1 MVINP
6 HNEWNG
12 EVLTNA
18 GRLAFRRLVRGGD
31 RPDPGF
37 PLDYPDRKN
46 RLVALK
52 KRLRSERL
60 LCRQRSWAYCPL
72 RHAAI
77 LSHISVL
84 LQSLGQQAQTRPVPG
99 TPTRRP
105 ARGYTPGASK
115 TDSIVRKA

>member
-18 GRLAFRRLVRGGD
+18 GRLAFRRLVRSGE

-37 PLDYPDRKN
+37 PLDYQDRKN
-46 RLVALK
+46 RLAALK
-52 KRLRSERL
+52 KCLRSERFL
-60 LCRQRSWAYCPL
+60 HRQRSWAYCPL
-72 RHAAI
+72 RHATI

-84 LQSLGQQAQTRPVPG
+84 LEQSLGQQAQTLPFPG
-99 TPTRRP
+99 PPTRRP
-105 ARGYTPGASK
+105 VRGYPPSASK
-115 TDSIVRKA
+115 LGAIVR